1 VEQAPKPS
9 CKEKPLTP
17 KYMEEKRKKGG
28 RPPLV
33 QNVKEKRIS
42 FSVTQNEYELIN
54 QKAES
59 IRLKPSIFCR
69 QLVMKGEVSN
79 LFSEEEQWD
88 KRQLIGMRNNLNQLV
103 RLAHIGGFQSQAEAI
118 DILLDGIDG
127 ILNKYNNVSKIN

>member
-1 VEQAPKPS
+1 
-9 CKEKPLTP
+9 
-17 KYMEEKRKKGG
+17 MEPKRKKGG
-28 RPPLV
+28 RPPLTK
-33 QNVKEKRIS
+33 NVKERRVS
-42 FSVTQNEYELIN
+42 FSVTQTEYDLIYS
-54 QKAES
+54 KADA

-79 LFSEEEQWD
+79 LFSDEEQYD

-118 DILLDGIDG
+118 AVLLDGIDE

>member
-1 VEQAPKPS
+1 
-9 CKEKPLTP
+9 
-17 KYMEEKRKKGG
+17 MEEKRKKGG

-54 QKAES
+54 QKAGS

-103 RLAHIGGFQSQAEAI
+103 RLAHMGGFQSQAEAI